1 MKFPVSLELSHL
13 PSYKLCEIII
23 FHILDIRN
31 DGWCRLHS
39 RAHQKSNSGE
49 SQRERERGGTMKTM
63 MMGIA
68 LIAVAVAAL
77 VSGANASVTAIPEN
91 PDLCFEE
98 GWKSTS
104 SFHLPPTHRKH
115 IHTIPSSHVFAR
127 ARTTLT
133 SRNSGEHHHHHALS
147 LCVF

>member
-1 MKFPVSLELSHL
+1 
-13 PSYKLCEIII
+13 
-23 FHILDIRN
+23 
-31 DGWCRLHS
+31 
-39 RAHQKSNSGE
+39 
-49 SQRERERGGTMKTM
+49 MKTM

-77 VSGANASVTAIPEN
+77 VSGANAQSAPVD
-91 PDLCFEE
+91 PDLCFVE